1 VLAAGKRS
9 FQLPTLPAASEW
21 LWCRTCLGRGRERG
35 EASRARSATAMTENL
50 FDRCANY
57 RFGNEGQNRLLAT
70 ELTLSQPICLKRD
83 AKGKSTQVVGREN
96 SIMFVFSMM
105 AHQAYACATLWTC
118 GAEMSLAMCKCIN
131 SSMEA
136 YLEALEGSYGT
147 VKATGS
153 FTPPPGFGRS
163 ADVIPFPIHKTVS
176 SRPR

>member
-1 VLAAGKRS
+1 MS
-9 FQLPTLPAASEW
+9 HLPGT
-21 LWCRTCLGRGRERG
+21 RERR
-35 EASRARSATAMTENL
+35 EASLSHSTTAMGEKL
-50 FDRCANY
+50 SGRCANY

-83 AKGKSTQVVGREN
+83 AKGKSTQIVGREN
-96 SIMFVFSMM
+96 PIMLVFSIM

-136 YLEALEGSYGT
+136 YLEAIEGTYGT
-147 VKATGS
+147 IKVPGP
-153 FTPPPGFGRS
+153 FTSSHGVGHS

-176 SRPR
+176 SRQK